1 MSTQGADER
10 VVHRILERWAA
21 DRPHDR
27 FLTCG
32 ERTFTFAELNDRSHS
47 VAAGFAASGVRRGDR
62 VAILSAN
69 RIEMVDLYFGLAKLG
84 VIQVPLNA
92 FLKGEF
98 LRYQL
103 ADCQA
108 SVIAVDSAGLD
119 AVVALLPELPDLRTI
134 VVFDGPASAVR
145 PEVEIVDFQTSLL
158 TCAHEPPAVEIGP
171 ADTMSIVYTSGTTG
185 FPKGCVLSHGY
196 YTRVAAVMADALELS
211 ESDSI
216 YTTLPLFHGG
226 ARMMV
231 LANALRLGVPLTIDP
246 AFSPTGILPRCK
258 EVGATVIVGMG
269 VMGSAMLGLP
279 ARPEDRDHSV
289 HTFFMAP
296 MTPEKQAAFQE
307 RFGIDVFVETFGQTE
322 CVPALAG
329 KRATARNRASC
340 GRAAYDLEVAVLDDD
355 GHPVPDGTVG
365 EICLRPRDRFAMFDG
380 YWNNPQATLTAFTG
394 LWYHTGDNGV
404 KLPDGTFA
412 FADRKKDS
420 LRRRGEN
427 VSSIELEAAI
437 LTHPK
442 VAECAVHAV
451 PSELAEDDIKACVV
465 LKPDTSVEP
474 EELFD
479 FFRGN
484 LPYFAIPRYVELVP
498 TLPRNAVGRV
508 MKHKLREVAFTDAT
522 WDFEK
527 LGFAVARGER
537 RGAAVS

>member
-1 MSTQGADER
+1 
-10 VVHRILERWAA
+10 
-21 DRPHDR
+21 
-27 FLTCG
+27 
-32 ERTFTFAELNDRSHS
+32 
-47 VAAGFAASGVRRGDR
+47 
-62 VAILSAN
+62 
-69 RIEMVDLYFGLAKLG
+69 
-84 VIQVPLNA
+84 
-92 FLKGEF
+92 
-98 LRYQL
+98 
-103 ADCQA
+103 
-108 SVIAVDSAGLD
+108 
-119 AVVALLPELPDLRTI
+119 
-134 VVFDGPASAVR
+134 
-145 PEVEIVDFQTSLL
+145 
-158 TCAHEPPAVEIGP
+158 
-171 ADTMSIVYTSGTTG
+171 
-185 FPKGCVLSHGY
+185 
-196 YTRVAAVMADALELS
+196 
-211 ESDSI
+211 
-216 YTTLPLFHGG
+216 
-226 ARMMV
+226 
-231 LANALRLGVPLTIDP
+231 
-246 AFSPTGILPRCK
+246 
-258 EVGATVIVGMG
+258 
-269 VMGSAMLGLP
+269 
-279 ARPEDRDHSV
+279 
-289 HTFFMAP
+289 MAP

-365 EICLRPRDRFAMFDG
+365 EICLRPSDRFAMFDG

-437 LTHPK
+437 LAHPK

-465 LKPDTSVEP
+465 LMPDTSVEP

-498 TLPRNAVGRV
+498 ALPRNAVGRV